1 MLVVEGLSARYGP
14 IVAVRDL
21 SFRVEHGEIVT
32 LLGANGAGKTTT
44 LAAIMGIVRPSAG
57 RVAFD
62 GRDVTGLSPE
72 AIVRLGMTLSPE
84 GRRIFAGLTV
94 EENVALGAA
103 SRRDRPAVARD
114 RERIL
119 ALFPVLEVRLRQL
132 AGTLSGGE
140 QQQLAIARA
149 LMSGPRMLLLDEPS
163 LGLAPMFVDLV
174 FGLIQ
179 TLRRDFGLTILL
191 VEQNVDRALQVSDRG
206 YVLASGTLRSS
217 GTSAE
222 LRSSD
227 LEREYLG
234 IGAEA

>member
-14 IVAVRDL
+14 IIAVRDF
-21 SFRVEHGEIVT
+21 SFRVERGEIVT
-32 LLGANGAGKTTT
+32 LLGANGAGKSTT

-72 AIVRLGMTLSPE
+72 SMVRLGMTLSPE
-84 GRRIFAGLTV
+84 GRRLFANLTV
-94 EENVALGAA
+94 EENVALGGA
-103 SRRDRPAVARD
+103 SRRDGPGVARD

-119 ALFPVLEVRLRQL
+119 ALFPVLKERLRQL

-174 FGLIQ
+174 FGLIE
-179 TLRRDFGLTILL
+179 TLRHDFGLTILL

-222 LRSSD
+222 LRASD

>member
-14 IVAVRDL
+14 IVALRDL
-21 SFRVEHGEIVT
+21 SFRVERGEIVT
-32 LLGANGAGKTTT
+32 LLGPNGAGKTTT
-44 LAAIMGIVRPSAG
+44 LAAIMGIVRPSTG
-57 RVAFD
+57 RIAFD
-62 GRDVTGLSPE
+62 GTDVTGQTPE

-84 GRRIFAGLTV
+84 GRRIFPGLTV
-94 EENVALGAA
+94 EENLALGAA
-103 SRRDRPAVARD
+103 SRRDRLAVA

-119 ALFPVLEVRLRQL
+119 ALFPVLEARLRQL

-163 LGLAPMFVDLV
+163 LGLAPMVVDLV
-174 FGLIQ
+174 FGLVE

-222 LRSSD
+222 LRASD

-234 IGAEA
+234 VGLEY